1 MLVIYRVSIE
11 LVRELQPL
19 VRRLRATDRA
29 LADHL
34 DRSSMA
40 VALHIAEA
48 DGLRGG
54 MRRHRHTTAL
64 GEAREVSACLDVGD
78 AKGHVVPDSARKQLD
93 HIIGVLVKL
102 TR

>member
-11 LVRELQPL
+11 LVRDVQPL

-29 LADHL
+29 LADQL
-34 DRSSMA
+34 DRASTA
-40 VALHIAEA
+40 VALHLAEA

-54 MRRHRHTTAL
+54 MRRHRHQTAL
-64 GEAREVSACLDVGD
+64 GEAREVSACLDVSE
-78 AKGHVVPDSARKQLD
+78 AKGQLVHDSARQRLD